1 MCFEQSKL
9 EQYVCTI
16 NIIIHDICKTID
28 EWMSKI
34 KLHASNFK
42 VRNNIQTKCI
52 DNDQNIILTYLQKIF
67 IFPCCNLFYYFFYCC
82 KYIVGSEAEDT

>member
-28 EWMSKI
+28 EWMSEI
-34 KLHASNFK
+34 KLHASIFK
-42 VRNNIQTKCI
+42 VYRPNVLTMTKTLYLRIYKRYSFFLVVICSITFFIAVNI
-52 DNDQNIILTYLQKIF
+52 LLA
-67 IFPCCNLFYYFFYCC
+67 
-82 KYIVGSEAEDT
+82 V

>member
-28 EWMSKI
+28 EWMSEI

-52 DNDQNIILTYLQKIF
+52 DNDQNIIPTYILTKDIYLF
-67 IFPCCNLFYYFFYCC
+67 LL
-82 KYIVGSEAEDT
+82 

>member
-9 EQYVCTI
+9 EQYVCTS

-28 EWMSKI
+28 EWMSEI
-34 KLHASNFK
+34 KLHASIFK
-42 VRNNIQTKCI
+42 VYRPNVLTMTKTLNLRI
-52 DNDQNIILTYLQKIF
+52 YLQEIF
-67 IFPCCNLFYYFFYCC
+67 ICSCCNVFYYFFHCC

>member
-42 VRNNIQTKCI
+42 LKLEIIYRPNVLTMTKTLYLRIYKRYSFVLVVICSITFFIAVNI
-52 DNDQNIILTYLQKIF
+52 LLE
-67 IFPCCNLFYYFFYCC
+67 
-82 KYIVGSEAEDT
+82 V